1 MWAQVVSA
9 VPKPRLSPAAGKAGR
24 KDGWR
29 QEVSWLCPAVF
40 WGSVGGPSPLRGA
53 LTERH
58 QDCASPAM
66 TADAG
71 MAPGAP
77 LCHSPVQCSEVGVSA
92 AALVSAEQRAGQEGA
107 ASWIYM
113 LGVSPKQ
120 RFLPAT
126 HGGLCEK

>member
-1 MWAQVVSA
+1 MEARSLLA
-9 VPKPRLSPAAGKAGR
+9 LSCCVLGQC
-24 KDGWR
+24 GW
-29 QEVSWLCPAVF
+29 SI
-40 WGSVGGPSPLRGA
+40 PSEGA

-71 MAPGAP
+71 MAPGAS